1 MRSACGSTII
11 DRQEPLEH
19 TPYVKVKSFITMLA
33 SNVRKQKI
41 ILINTYWVS

>member
-33 SNVRKQKI
+33 RNVRKQKI
-41 ILINTYWVS
+41 ILINT